1 MNTPTNTPP
10 RQGAPTRGV
19 IAVAAAAL
27 LAAGCASVALP
38 NPTLERA
45 HASQIALQSDPQAR
59 QLAPS
64 ETLQAEQAVRTADA
78 AWSRKESTATVD
90 HLAYLAQ
97 QRIAIARETVSAR
110 TFEKATQATL
120 AGSAAEL
127 ARVDRSA
134 ARRDLAA
141 ARQDIQSA
149 RQDTQA
155 KSAELAAANASAQD
169 DKARA
174 DDLQAQLRELNA
186 KRTERGDVV
195 TLGDVLFDTNRAEL
209 RSGAPGMGQ
218 LVAFLQRHPQR
229 TVAIE
234 GFTDSQ
240 GNASSNMDLSQ
251 RRAGAVRDALIAQG
265 VTGDRISA
273 RGFGDAHPA
282 ASNATPAGRQMNRR
296 VEIVLSPDGVPP
308 QVR

>member
-1 MNTPTNTPP
+1 MKTLPNTPSRT
-10 RQGAPTRGV
+10 GAPIPRL

-27 LAAGCASVALP
+27 LAAGCAGVPLP

-45 HASQIALQSDPQAR
+45 HASQTALQNDPQAR

-64 ETLQAEQAVRTADA
+64 ETLQAEEAVRTADA
-78 AWSRKESTATVD
+78 AWSRKEGTATVD

-97 QRIAIARETVSAR
+97 QRIAIARETVSAK
-110 TFEKATQATL
+110 TFEKTTQATL
-120 AGSAAEL
+120 AGNAAER
-127 ARVDRSA
+127 ARTERNA
-134 ARRDLAA
+134 AQRDLAA
-141 ARQDIQSA
+141 ARQD
-149 RQDTQA
+149 TQA
-155 KSAELAAANASAQD
+155 KSVELAVVSAAAQD

-174 DDLQAQLRELNA
+174 NDLRAQLRELNA
-186 KRTERGDVV
+186 RPTERGDVV
-195 TLGDVLFDTNRAEL
+195 TLGDVLFDTNRAQL
-209 RSGAPGMGQ
+209 RSGAPGLGQ

-240 GNASSNMDLSQ
+240 GDAGSNLDLSQ
-251 RRAGAVRDALIAQG
+251 RRAGAVRDALIEQG
-265 VTGDRISA
+265 VTGDRISI

-296 VEIVLSPDGVPP
+296 VEIVLSPDGTTPT
-308 QVR
+308 R